1 MPAPHK
7 HTLCSVSVVTVLL
20 GLLVAAVEILPTT
33 AENQVEETFETPG
46 AVLAGAGTKVDLDKT
61 SGLAAARIRVSTRE

>member
-33 AENQVEETFETPG
+33 AENQVEETFETG